1 MPARVSESYVL
12 RTFPYS
18 EADLIVSFFTRDQG
32 KLRGVAKRARRPKS
46 PFGAGLERLTRVHM
60 RYYQKETTELV
71 RLDSC
76 DMLRSP
82 FELRSSFETSVGLDY
97 IAEVTEQ
104 LLPAAEPN
112 EKYFRLITA
121 VTEHLAARTGPA
133 VWCASTYFTVW
144 AVRLSGFLPEPRVS
158 AESRELMDEVLTR
171 PVAQVG
177 ERAWSKAT
185 GADLRRFLVR
195 LIEDHIERRLLTAPV
210 LEAL

>member
-46 PFGAGLERLTRVHM
+46 PFGAGLERLSRVQM
-60 RYYQKETTELV
+60 RYYQKETFELV

-82 FELRSSFETSVGLDY
+82 FELHSSFETSVGLDY
-97 IAEVTEQ
+97 IAEVSEQ

-112 EKYFRLITA
+112 EKFFRLVTA
-121 VTEHLAARTGPA
+121 VTEHMGAKTDRA
-133 VWCASTYFTVW
+133 VWCAVTYFTVW

-158 AESRELMDEVLTR
+158 AESRALMDEIMTR
-171 PVAQVG
+171 PVAQLG
-177 ERAWSKAT
+177 EREWGKST

-195 LIEDHIERRLLTAPV
+195 LMEDHIERRLLTAPV